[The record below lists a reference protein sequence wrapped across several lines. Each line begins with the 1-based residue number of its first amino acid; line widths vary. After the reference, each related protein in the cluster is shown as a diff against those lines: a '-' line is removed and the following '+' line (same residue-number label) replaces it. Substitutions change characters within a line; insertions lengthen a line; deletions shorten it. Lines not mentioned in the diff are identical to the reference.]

1 MDRSEARK
9 RIDRVIE
16 SMNAMYVDRR
26 CPKCDAI
33 GQIGGPTPTPDV
45 PLSAEDQRL
54 LQEQPLH
61 EFQLDHREGCSMT
74 ADVADAV
81 NLAVRFKYFPIK
93 PAVVQT
99 ERGPRHYVRLVTDE
113 TSD

>member
-9 RIDRVIE
+9 RIDQVIE

-45 PLSAEDQRL
+45 PLSAEDQQL
-54 LQEQPLH
+54 LGDQPLRIPR
-61 EFQLDHREGCSMT
+61 FDHRDGCPMEE
-74 ADVADAV
+74 DVKDAV
-81 NLAVRFKYFPIK
+81 LLAAKFKLFPIK

-99 ERGPRHYVRLVTDE
+99 ERGPVLTYRLVTDE
-113 TSD
+113 TGD